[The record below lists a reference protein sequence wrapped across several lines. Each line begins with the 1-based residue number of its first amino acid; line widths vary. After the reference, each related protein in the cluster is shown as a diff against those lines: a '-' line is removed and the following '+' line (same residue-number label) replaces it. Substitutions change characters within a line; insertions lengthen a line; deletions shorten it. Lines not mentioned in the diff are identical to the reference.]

1 MKKPTGE
8 LTEIQHDIVEF
19 VWQAGR
25 PCTHSDIWQTVGQPK
40 LAARTTIQT
49 IVNRLVARGWLKRV
63 VTSEGLAFEAVQ
75 PASVG
80 AEKVAHRVLERFFDG
95 SPTRLMRSLVGSTPF
110 DADEAR
116 RLRKLLDD
124 WEARHAD

>member
-19 VWQAGR
+19 LWQSGR
-25 PCTHSDIWQTVGQPK
+25 PCSHTEIWQTVGVPK
-40 LAARTTIQT
+40 QAARTTIQT
-49 IVNRLVARGWLKRV
+49 IVNRLVGRGWLRRV
-63 VTSEGLAFEAVQ
+63 ATSEGLAFEAVQ
-75 PASVG
+75 SASVG

-95 SPTRLMRSLVGSTPF
+95 SPTRLMRSLVGATPF

-116 RLRKLLDD
+116 RLRSLLDE
-124 WEARHAD
+124 WEARHAE